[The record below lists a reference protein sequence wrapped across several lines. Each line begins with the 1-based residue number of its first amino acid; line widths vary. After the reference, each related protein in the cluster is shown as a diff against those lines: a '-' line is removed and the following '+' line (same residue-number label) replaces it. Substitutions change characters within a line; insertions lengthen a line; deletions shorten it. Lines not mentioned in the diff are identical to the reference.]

1 MGQETLI
8 DHSSKKAQFYQG
20 FLSFF
25 LTLCANQLIRIFESL
40 VIVCCTSEV
49 LQRIWRFYM
58 NFLNFAVVVSRL
70 S

>member
-8 DHSSKKAQFYQG
+8 DNSSKKAQFYQG

-25 LTLCANQLIRIFESL
+25 TLCANQPIRIFEFL